1 MFCRYESLGLQRNIL
16 MQQYLHFES
25 FKKQVSTLVDALK
38 MDLPNEKV
46 IQNVNFILLKLSCD
60 KTAFQ

>member
-1 MFCRYESLGLQRNIL
+1 M

-25 FKKQVSTLVDALK
+25 FKEQVSTLVDALK

-46 IQNVNFILLKLSCD
+46 VQNVNS
-60 KTAFQ
+60 A